1 MCAGGHRA
9 GYLLGDDVALVGQ
22 GKPCFP
28 QRLSELADCRRRP
41 NHDAA
46 ALTVDMA
53 DPWETP
59 QVEKQPVRCNYRRER
74 VPGAGDPHLEAPGG
88 SARDQ

>member
-1 MCAGGHRA
+1 MSPWLAK
-9 GYLLGDDVALVGQ
+9 

-46 ALTVDMA
+46 ALTVDVA

-59 QVEKQPVRCNYRRER
+59 QVEKQAVRCNYRRER